1 MDGSFF
7 TFIGNFVQKIF
18 YKMVNLLDFL
28 DKMLYN
34 HRVTL
39 LWNRGYTMEENCLAK
54 VKENIKKVMK
64 GKDEIIDLMLVS
76 LVCSGHII
84 IEDLPGLG
92 KTTLASAL
100 AQSLGCDFQRIQF
113 TPDVLPSDITGFNIF
128 DMKTGQ
134 ARFQKGSIYNQIILA
149 DEINRAGPKTQSALL
164 EAMQEGQVTV
174 DGVTYPLPK
183 PFMIMATQ
191 NPVDMAGTYP
201 LPEAQIDRFLMK
213 LSVGYPTEQVEADI
227 IRANI
232 STNEKVKLS
241 TVASAEDIL
250 AIQKSLKDIYIDD
263 CLVKYIVSIVTTTRN
278 YEGVLVGASPRGS
291 IALTKASCAFA
302 LLNNRNYVL
311 PDDIKYLAPF
321 VLSHRI
327 IMKKHRSEKGKSS
340 QEVIKEILC
349 SLAVPKI

>member
-1 MDGSFF
+1 MA
-7 TFIGNFVQKIF
+7 N
-18 YKMVNLLDFL
+18 
-28 DKMLYN
+28 
-34 HRVTL
+34 
-39 LWNRGYTMEENCLAK
+39 NCLSS
-54 VKENIKKVMK
+54 VKENIKKVIK

-128 DMKTGQ
+128 DIKTGQ
-134 ARFQKGSIYNQIILA
+134 VRFQRGSIHNQIILA

-174 DGVTYPLPK
+174 DGVTYPLPR

-213 LSVGYPTEQVEADI
+213 LSVGYPSNQVEADI
-227 IRANI
+227 VRANI
-232 STNEKVKLS
+232 GVNKKVKLS
-241 TVASAEDIL
+241 SVTTAENIV
-250 AIQKSLKDIYIDD
+250 AIQDALKDIYIDD
-263 CLVKYIVSIVTTTRN
+263 CLLDYIVSIVTATRN
-278 YEGVLVGASPRGS
+278 YEGVLVGVSPRGS
-291 IALTKASCAFA
+291 IALTKASCALAFI
-302 LLNNRNYVL
+302 NGRNYVL

-321 VLSHRI
+321 VLAHRI
-327 IMKKHRSEKGKSS
+327 IMKKHRSEKGKTSE
-340 QEVIKEILC
+340 EVIKEIIG
-349 SLAVPKI
+349 SLAVPKIR